1 MHVFLG
7 FTLAE
12 WVASVSLFTFVFGG
26 CASLIRYFRKSISDP
41 MTLAIDELRE
51 DLKESREQRKE
62 NEGKLF
68 GIADDHTK
76 QLYNHEGRLN
86 TLETITNSSVM
97 RIDRAEKEL
106 QGE

>member
-12 WVASVSLFTFVFGG
+12 WVAAVSLFTFVFGG
-26 CASLIRYFRKSISDP
+26 CASLICYFRKSISGP

-86 TLETITNSSVM
+86 TLETITSSSVM
-97 RIDRAEKEL
+97 RIDRAEKDL